1 MKKQDWNAVLFWIM
15 AITFIIF
22 CRIHTPEAY
31 L

>member
-1 MKKQDWNAVLFWIM
+1 MKKQDWNAVLFWIVTI
-15 AITFIIF
+15 AFIIF